1 MHEAIG
7 TLEDFLEDTKL
18 PMLAS
23 KNIINLL
30 RDNFDTDWVV
40 YGKDQTRE
48 SYENFISLVF
58 TLELLNKRNEK
69 LHKIYNRKLDY
80 LYKN

>member
-1 MHEAIG
+1 MHETIE

-30 RDNFDTDWVV
+30 RDNCDTNWVI
-40 YGKDQTRE
+40 YGKEQTRE
-48 SYENFISLVF
+48 SYENFISLVY
-58 TLELLNKRNEK
+58 TLELLNERN
-69 LHKIYNRKLDY
+69 
-80 LYKN
+80 